1 MALLER
7 VTTLIKANI
16 NDLVDKAEN
25 PEKLLKQL
33 LLDMQNQFMQV
44 KTQVATAIADQH
56 MLEKKHRE
64 NLELQKEWVHK
75 AELALQKNEEDM
87 ARSALE
93 RSLTYE
99 TAAGNFARQLE
110 DQSRQ
115 VAVLRDAMHKLEQKM
130 TETKSQADLLIAQHR
145 RARLAQQSG
154 TTAMAGWEHEAAFDR
169 LRQKVSAAES
179 IGHGTLA
186 AAEPN
191 AEEKFAVLERNDK
204 VDRLLAELKAKAAAA
219 ESSHNERGNG

>member
-56 MLEKKHRE
+56 MLEKQHRE
-64 NLELQKEWVHK
+64 SVAAQKEWVAK
-75 AELALQKNEEDM
+75 AELALGKNEEDL
-87 ARSALE
+87 ARAALE

-99 TAAGNFARQLE
+99 TAARSFAQQLE

-115 VAVLRDAMHKLEQKM
+115 VGVLRDAMHKLEQKM
-130 TETKSQADLLIAQHR
+130 TETKSQADVLIAQHR
-145 RARLAQQSG
+145 RARLAQRSG
-154 TTAMAGWEHEAAFDR
+154 AAIAGTEHDATLDR
-169 LRQKVSAAES
+169 LRQKVSTAES
-179 IGHGTLA
+179 LGHGYLA
-186 AAEPN
+186 VADLNADGRLAE
-191 AEEKFAVLERNDK
+191 LERNDK
-204 VDRLLAELKAKAAAA
+204 VERLLSELKAKAAAEA
-219 ESSHNERGNG
+219 GTP